1 MIKVTPD
8 QNMHGHQRTIGKGG
22 FPGSFLTHQMNHS
35 RKGIRLVINF
45 SKRKSS
51 IIFPEFGYF
60 LGKKTE
66 KKNIAFKNVWFFF
79 NFSGVHLLKTE
90 TEGTGNMFCIIVVS
104 GCCFFLVAISKK
116 PSQIKTVQLN
126 ISLTNNNKL
135 FLWS

>member
-1 MIKVTPD
+1 MIKVTPG

-60 LGKKTE
+60 LGKKNW
-66 KKNIAFKNVWFFF
+66 KKNIAFKNAWFFF
-79 NFSGVHLLKTE
+79 SFSGVHLLKTE
-90 TEGTGNMFCIIVVS
+90 TEGTGNVFCIIVFWS
-104 GCCFFLVAISKK
+104 CFFSRRDFIKK
-116 PSQIKTVQLN
+116 LSQIKTVQLN
-126 ISLTNNNKL
+126 ISLINNNKL
-135 FLWS
+135 FLCS